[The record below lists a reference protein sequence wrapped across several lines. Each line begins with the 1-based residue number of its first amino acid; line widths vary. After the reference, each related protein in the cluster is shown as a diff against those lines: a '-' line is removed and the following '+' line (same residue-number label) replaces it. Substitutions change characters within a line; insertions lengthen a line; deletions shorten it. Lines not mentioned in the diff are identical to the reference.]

1 MSSKDVWISC
11 LKEWWNIDEQIVDD
25 INNKTKVFRADLLDL
40 DLDLDLDFEDIIR
53 FGNIS
58 VLITFQFWWQ
68 FSFDDITVLVT
79 IQF

>member
-1 MSSKDVWISC
+1 MLSKDVWISS

-40 DLDLDLDFEDIIR
+40 DLYLDFEDIIR